1 MHVDSNCKQ
10 EAFKMIR
17 ESRTIERREGRKA
30 KEKRGDKGGEG
41 GEEGGGII
49 YLGASSTLSLE
60 LTPLKRLRVTYR
72 RRTLCHTPY
81 TY

>member
-1 MHVDSNCKQ
+1 
-10 EAFKMIR
+10 MIR
-17 ESRTIERREGRKA
+17 ESRMIGRQKGRKA
-30 KEKRGDKGGEG
+30 KEKRGEKGGEG

-49 YLGASSTLSLE
+49 YFGAPSTLSLE

-72 RRTLCHTPY
+72 RRTLCHTSY